1 VAKKEG
7 SFFVFCTLRD
17 AQKEEEEEEE
27 AHRKKN
33 KKQRD
38 GEEKRKRAFL
48 RFERASNRR
57 NSFFCLFRECAHFRF
72 LSSYFL
78 VGVCA
83 THSRELQVKKTQKFS
98 SLCSKKKAAATHA
111 FFRSRFCAQKKYPR

>member
-1 VAKKEG
+1 MCHVAKKEG

-38 GEEKRKRAFL
+38 GEEKRKR
-48 RFERASNRR
+48 E
-57 NSFFCLFRECAHFRF
+57 
-72 LSSYFL
+72 
-78 VGVCA
+78 
-83 THSRELQVKKTQKFS
+83 
-98 SLCSKKKAAATHA
+98 
-111 FFRSRFCAQKKYPR
+111 RFCALSARLIGGTLFFAFSESVRTLGFSLRIFWLVCVLHIRESYR